1 MTCAACSA
9 RVEKAVSALSGA
21 EEVSVNLLKNSM
33 SLSYD
38 ENQLSDSD
46 IIKAVENAGYGAS
59 VKGKTEAK
67 KKDEKGENVY
77 EKNLRQM
84 KVRLIISLI
93 FAIPLFYLSMG
104 HMSSWPL
111 PSFFL
116 GMENALTLVF
126 TQFLL
131 LIPIVFVNFGYYKI
145 GFKML
150 IKRSPNMDSLIA
162 LGSSAAIVYGIYAIY
177 KIGIGFGQG
186 DMDLV
191 HRFMMDVYFESAG
204 VILALITLGKF
215 FEARAKGKTS
225 SAITQLMD
233 LAAKEARVLRDGK
246 EFMIPA
252 EEIAIDDILIVKSG
266 EKVPTDGVVTEG
278 YCSIDESALT
288 GESIPSEKKEG
299 DSVTGA
305 TVLTSGYIKMRATK
319 IGEDTALSQ
328 IVKLV
333 DEATASKAPIARL
346 ADKVSSVFVP
356 TVISIA
362 VVTAIVWLVL
372 GKGFEFSLSM
382 AISVLVIS
390 CPCALGLATPTAI
403 MVGTGKGAQYG
414 ILFKS
419 AQSLETMHK
428 VNAVALDKTGT
439 ITKGTPIVQAVF
451 PTEGTSAK
459 ALLEKACSLEKL
471 SEHPLS
477 KAIVQKGEE
486 ENVRLSA
493 VTDFEQI
500 PGQGIKGRIDSVSY
514 CAGNAAMMK
523 NEGISLGDME
533 KIGESESEKGRTSLY
548 FSANKK
554 LIGII
559 SVSDVIKPTSV
570 EAVRELT
577 SLGIEVVM
585 LTGDNEKTA
594 EAIGKQVGVTKTVA
608 QMMPQDKEKEIRR
621 LKESGKTVAMVG
633 DGINDAPALASA
645 DVGIAIGTGTDVAME
660 SADVVLMKSDLTDVV
675 NAVKLSKSVIRNIK
689 QNLFWAF
696 FYNTVGI
703 PIAAGIFYVPFALKL
718 NPMLGALAMS
728 FSSVFVVTNA
738 LRLRFWKADKN
749 KKTNNTAVNSN
760 TINNNESEEKAMT
773 KKLLIDGMMCMHC
786 VGHVEKALSAVDGVE
801 KADVSLENKC
811 AVVTLNKDVSDS
823 VLVEAVKEAGYAA
836 TVA

>member
-38 ENQLSDSD
+38 ENKLSVSD
-46 IIKAVENAGYGAS
+46 IIKAVENAGYGAA
-59 VKGKTEAK
+59 VKGKTETK
-67 KKDEKGENVY
+67 KNDEKGEGAF
-77 EKNLRQM
+77 EKNIRQM
-84 KVRLIISLI
+84 KTRLIISLV

-131 LIPIVFVNFGYYKI
+131 LLPIVFVNFNYYKI

-191 HRFMMDVYFESAG
+191 HNFMMDVYFESAG
-204 VILALITLGKF
+204 VILTLITLGKY
-215 FEARAKGKTS
+215 FEAGAKGKTS

-252 EEIAIDDILIVKSG
+252 EEIQIGDILIVKSG

-305 TVLTSGYIKMRATK
+305 TVLTSGYIQMRATK

-356 TVISIA
+356 IVISIA
-362 VVTAIVWLVL
+362 VVTAIVWFVL

-439 ITKGTPIVQAVF
+439 ITKGTPTVQAVF
-451 PTEGTSAK
+451 PANGMSEK
-459 ALLEKACSLEKL
+459 ELLEKACSLEKL

-486 ENVRLSA
+486 ENITLLSVA
-493 VTDFEQI
+493 DFEQI
-500 PGQGIKGRIDSVSY
+500 PGQGIKGKMDSVCY
-514 CAGNAAMMK
+514 CAGNANMMK
-523 NEGISLGDME
+523 AEGISLGEME

-548 FSANKK
+548 FSADKK

-577 SLGIEVVM
+577 NLGIEVVM

-608 QMMPQDKEKEIRR
+608 QMMPQDKEKEIRS

-703 PIAAGIFYVPFALKL
+703 PIAAGVFYVPFALKL

-749 KKTNNTAVNSN
+749 KKTDNTVINSN
-760 TINNNESEEKAMT
+760 TIKNNESEEKAMT

-811 AVVTLNKDVSDS
+811 AVVTLNKDVSDD
-823 VLVEAVKEAGYAA
+823 VLVEAVKSAGYTAE
-836 TVA
+836 VE